1 MRMGE
6 EIGRGKES
14 DAGGNRRREEIGD
27 GCLAA
32 AGRFISGARLGKKA
46 TKRDKGSRCGRNA
59 RLGKKAN
66 NTWRAE
72 KLCYIRLL

>member
-1 MRMGE
+1 MRE
-6 EIGRGKES
+6 EIGCGRKS

-32 AGRFISGARLGKKA
+32 AGRFISGV
-46 TKRDKGSRCGRNA
+46 

>member
-1 MRMGE
+1 MRE
-6 EIGRGKES
+6 EIGCGKKSET
-14 DAGGNRRREEIGD
+14 GRNRMREEIGD

-46 TKRDKGSRCGRNA
+46 
-59 RLGKKAN
+59 N

>member
-27 GCLAA
+27 GCLAG
-32 AGRFISGARLGKKA
+32 AGRFISGV
-46 TKRDKGSRCGRNA
+46 

>member
-1 MRMGE
+1 MRTRE
-6 EIGRGKES
+6 EIGRGKKS
-14 DAGGNRRREEIGD
+14 DAGRNRMREEIGD

-32 AGRFISGARLGKKA
+32 AGRFISGV
-46 TKRDKGSRCGRNA
+46 

>member
-1 MRMGE
+1 MRTRE
-6 EIGRGKES
+6 EIGRGKKS
-14 DAGGNRRREEIGD
+14 DAGRNRMREEIGD

-32 AGRFISGARLGKKA
+32 TGRFISG
-46 TKRDKGSRCGRNA
+46 A

>member
-1 MRMGE
+1 MRT
-6 EIGRGKES
+6 
-14 DAGGNRRREEIGD
+14 REEIGD

-32 AGRFISGARLGKKA
+32 AGRFISGV
-46 TKRDKGSRCGRNA
+46 

>member
-6 EIGRGKES
+6 EIGRGKKS
-14 DAGGNRRREEIGD
+14 DAGRNRMREEIGD

-32 AGRFISGARLGKKA
+32 AGRFISGV
-46 TKRDKGSRCGRNA
+46 

>member
-46 TKRDKGSRCGRNA
+46 
-59 RLGKKAN
+59 N

>member
-1 MRMGE
+1 M
-6 EIGRGKES
+6 
-14 DAGGNRRREEIGD
+14 REEIGCGKKSETGRNRTREEIRD

-32 AGRFISGARLGKKA
+32 AGRFISG
-46 TKRDKGSRCGRNA
+46 A